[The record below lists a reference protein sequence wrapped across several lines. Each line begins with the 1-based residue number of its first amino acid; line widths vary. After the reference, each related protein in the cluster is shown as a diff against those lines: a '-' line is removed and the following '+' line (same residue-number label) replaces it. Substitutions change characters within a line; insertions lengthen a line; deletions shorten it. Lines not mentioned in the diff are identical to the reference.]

1 MPMTQGDQRPAP
13 LVGEIGQA
21 LSETRISGELVYSGV
36 LLKIQRDLAVAS
48 DGHECVREYTLHPG
62 AAAIVPLLGDD
73 RLLMER
79 QWRYPLNRSFL
90 EFPAGKL
97 DAGEPPLKTARREL
111 LEETGYHARRWATLG
126 QMHPVISYSTEVIH
140 LFLATDL
147 TPGPAAREAG
157 ECLELVEVGMDE
169 LFDLILAGTI
179 TDAKTLSAAFWLSQV
194 QAGRFS
200 PTWQTD
206 R

>member
-1 MPMTQGDQRPAP
+1 
-13 LVGEIGQA
+13 
-21 LSETRISGELVYSGV
+21 
-36 LLKIQRDLAVAS
+36 
-48 DGHECVREYTLHPG
+48 
-62 AAAIVPLLGDD
+62 
-73 RLLMER
+73 
-79 QWRYPLNRSFL
+79 
-90 EFPAGKL
+90 
-97 DAGEPPLKTARREL
+97 
-111 LEETGYHARRWATLG
+111 
-126 QMHPVISYSTEVIH
+126 MHPVISYSTEVIH

-147 TPGPAAREAG
+147 TPGPTAREAG

>member
-13 LVGEIGQA
+13 LVGETGQA

-111 LEETGYHARRWATLG
+111 L
-126 QMHPVISYSTEVIH
+126 
-140 LFLATDL
+140 
-147 TPGPAAREAG
+147 
-157 ECLELVEVGMDE
+157 
-169 LFDLILAGTI
+169 
-179 TDAKTLSAAFWLSQV
+179 
-194 QAGRFS
+194 
-200 PTWQTD
+200 
-206 R
+206 

>member
-1 MPMTQGDQRPAP
+1 
-13 LVGEIGQA
+13 
-21 LSETRISGELVYSGV
+21 
-36 LLKIQRDLAVAS
+36 
-48 DGHECVREYTLHPG
+48 
-62 AAAIVPLLGDD
+62 
-73 RLLMER
+73 MER

-97 DAGEPPLKTARREL
+97 DAGEPPLVAARREL
-111 LEETGYHARRWATLG
+111 LEETGYHARRWARLG
-126 QMHPVISYSTEVIH
+126 PMHPVISYSTEVIH

-179 TDAKTLSAAFWLSQV
+179 TDAKTLSAAFWLSQI

-200 PTWQTD
+200 PTWQTE

>member
-1 MPMTQGDQRPAP
+1 MTQGDQRPAP

-111 LEETGYHARRWATLG
+111 LEETG
-126 QMHPVISYSTEVIH
+126 
-140 LFLATDL
+140 
-147 TPGPAAREAG
+147 
-157 ECLELVEVGMDE
+157 
-169 LFDLILAGTI
+169 
-179 TDAKTLSAAFWLSQV
+179 
-194 QAGRFS
+194 
-200 PTWQTD
+200 
-206 R
+206 